1 MWSMKVNYDVFFGKR
16 NIGRGRG
23 RGKFGG
29 ESGQPSL
36 GQEFAMPLRDLRNDI
51 RWCSVSV

>member
-1 MWSMKVNYDVFFGKR
+1 MMFFSE
-16 NIGRGRG
+16 RGILEEEEF
-23 RGKFGG
+23 RGKVEG

-36 GQEFAMPLRDLRNDI
+36 GQEFAMPLRDLRSDI

>member
-36 GQEFAMPLRDLRNDI
+36 GQEFAMPLRDLTNDI